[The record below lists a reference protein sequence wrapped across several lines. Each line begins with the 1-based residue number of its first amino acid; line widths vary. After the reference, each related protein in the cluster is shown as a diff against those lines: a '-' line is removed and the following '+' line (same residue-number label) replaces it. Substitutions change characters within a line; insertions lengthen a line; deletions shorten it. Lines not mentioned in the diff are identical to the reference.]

1 MELLLNSLIL
11 CILQTPA
18 SLVKLFMTFVRTR
31 HTELEI
37 ACSQFDMEGSGWL
50 GLEDLKSAF
59 KQAGLR
65 LTMVSIITKRK
76 HEKV

>member
-1 MELLLNSLIL
+1 
-11 CILQTPA
+11 
-18 SLVKLFMTFVRTR
+18 MTFVRTR

-65 LTMVSIITKRK
+65 LTSVGVVAFFLDKTRNILIILAFACDSADGSPCI
-76 HEKV
+76 V